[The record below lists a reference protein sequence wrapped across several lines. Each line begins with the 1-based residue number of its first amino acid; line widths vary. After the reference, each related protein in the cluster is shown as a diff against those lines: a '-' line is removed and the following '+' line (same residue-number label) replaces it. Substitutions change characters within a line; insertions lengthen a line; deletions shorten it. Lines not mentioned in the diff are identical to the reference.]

1 MGILTDSN
9 GFTPVTPDPPGTTD
23 VVVVGPD
30 PAGVAAAA
38 IHPQLE
44 AVGGDSQ
51 HLEGKQFVLL
61 DIDTVPA
68 IQKNPPNFMFL
79 LFLLTASSSALEV
92 RAPFLQLRFYRCNFS
107 QHTNSPGKIPGK
119 CLIFF
124 HSSSRFST
132 QHFQDGKKT
141 VLSPGA

>member
-68 IQKNPPNFMFL
+68 IQKKKKKTTKFYVFIVFINCEQLCFGGK
-79 LFLLTASSSALEV
+79 SSIFA
-92 RAPFLQLRFYRCNFS
+92 APFLQ
-107 QHTNSPGKIPGK
+107 
-119 CLIFF
+119 
-124 HSSSRFST
+124 
-132 QHFQDGKKT
+132 
-141 VLSPGA
+141 V